1 MEGKANRQ
9 RRIHEMTGVLFG
21 QSKGL
26 RDLSHTRPAWVLLKI
41 IPNTPPLHPGL
52 YSPPPFDGRP
62 LTHMRLRDDHRGLG
76 ACGHVRQVRAGS
88 MGLCWSTAGLGIVS
102 KTMLHYA

>member
-41 IPNTPPLHPGL
+41 IPNTPPIHPGL
-52 YSPPPFDGRP
+52 YSPPPSLGKPPPRP
-62 LTHMRLRDDHRGLG
+62 QVGQGAEMAKGTSRTLSLVSLAYFKLSRL
-76 ACGHVRQVRAGS
+76 S
-88 MGLCWSTAGLGIVS
+88 
-102 KTMLHYA
+102 